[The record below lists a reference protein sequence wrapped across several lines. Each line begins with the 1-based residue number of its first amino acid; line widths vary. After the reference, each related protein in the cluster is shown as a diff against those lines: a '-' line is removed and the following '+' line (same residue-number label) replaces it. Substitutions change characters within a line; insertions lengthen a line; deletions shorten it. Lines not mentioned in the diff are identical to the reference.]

1 MNALRSVKLL
11 VIVLLISSSWSLK
24 LQAQTDSAATAA
36 IAGTNEDT
44 VCLKIKGLAI
54 CEGKPLDG
62 VNAKLYKENDEMEMV
77 EVTSVSHHSHDF
89 FFNLA
94 KNSYY
99 TIEISKPGYITRMI
113 SISTKLPQGVK
124 VDPIF
129 EYEIELEMHKE
140 RQGVDDYYLDFPI
153 ALIDYDP
160 VKDVFVSHGKYTA
173 YIKAKIKET
182 LEAKPD
188 KVPQKKN

>member
-11 VIVLLISSSWSLK
+11 VIVLLICSSWNLK
-24 LQAQTDSAATAA
+24 LQAQTDSAYAVNAD
-36 IAGTNEDT
+36 DT

-77 EVTSVSHHSHDF
+77 EITSVSHHSHDF

-99 TIEISKPGYITRMI
+99 TIEISKPGFITRMI
-113 SISTKLPQGVK
+113 SISTKLPAGVK
-124 VDPIF
+124 ADPIF

-140 RQGVDDYYLDFPI
+140 RQVADDYYLDFPI

-173 YIKAKIKET
+173 YIKARIKET

-188 KVPQKKN
+188 KEPQKKN

>member
-11 VIVLLISSSWSLK
+11 VIVLLINSWNLE
-24 LQAQTDSAATAA
+24 LQAQTDSTVVPVA
-36 IAGTNEDT
+36 AGTHEDT

-89 FFNLA
+89 FFNLV

-99 TIEISKPGYITRMI
+99 TIEISKPGYISRMI
-113 SISTKLPQGVK
+113 SISTKLPPGVK

-140 RQGVDDYYLDFPI
+140 RQVADDYYLDFPI

>member
-1 MNALRSVKLL
+1 MNALRSIKLL
-11 VIVLLISSSWSLK
+11 MIVLLVCNGFQMKVVAKTGKIS
-24 LQAQTDSAATAA
+24 
-36 IAGTNEDT
+36 GTTEDT
-44 VCLKIKGLAI
+44 ICLKIKGIAMSKGQPI
-54 CEGKPLDG
+54 DG
-62 VNAKLYKENDEMEMV
+62 VNAKLYKENEEMEMV

-94 KNSYY
+94 KDSYY

-113 SISTKLPQGVK
+113 SISTKLPSGVK
-124 VDPIF
+124 ADPIF

-140 RQGVDDYYLDFPI
+140 KAGADDYYLDFPI

-160 VKDVFVSHGKYTA
+160 AKDVFVSHGKYTA

-182 LEAKPD
+182 LEGTPEKE
-188 KVPQKKN
+188 PQKKN